1 MPLSRVSGFLSNL
14 SVAFAFLVLT
24 LVFTY
29 PLCFHIT
36 TLLLGVDGDNVM
48 WLGWFGWYREAFA
61 NGYPLLNDIQQFYPH
76 GVNLL
81 VYLNGFSL
89 DAIFALPVILT
100 GQYILAYNLLSI
112 LSIWLSAVSAYFM
125 CYDLVKSRTSAIF
138 GGITFGF
145 GAFQMA
151 QALGHFSIFGPF
163 WLPLLVMSLNRLLKK
178 PSAELALLAG
188 IFGVLTCLTNG
199 YAAIVTIFV
208 YFFYAAFWVAPRIV
222 QLIKKNELML
232 AIKSNLNLLLG
243 FGCPMLGLLIVLGAL
258 RLPNPPPWNPV
269 EYASWGASPFDYLL
283 PSLLHPVFGP
293 LLLKFYSNFPFSPFR
308 WGNFVERD
316 LYLGITPLF
325 LAFYAV
331 IVKRDLVSMKFAL
344 VAIGFVILSL
354 GPFLKVFG
362 LPYNVEPYSLLL
374 WLPFFRAARVIARL
388 GVGALLFVSLISAI
402 GMNYLLNTK
411 ILRPRARS
419 QLVASILIGLLLF
432 EIVPTIPYP
441 LTNPAH
447 HSSNVYV
454 WLSNQPGKFG
464 ILEYPVTS
472 GDTEAGYHMLIA
484 MQYTTSGFVNIAP
497 ADLTAYL
504 ASISFL
510 QPNDNGELRP
520 VNVTLL
526 KTLNIRYIL
535 IHESNYLAKYGRV
548 TLSQALAEAN
558 STVGLRYIA
567 VIDDTAIYEV
577 TQPGSS
583 PSITSSTER
592 IFAMHLAMLDQPG
605 YKDWF
610 IQPS

>member
-1 MPLSRVSGFLSNL
+1 MLLSRVSGLLSNL
-14 SVAFAFLVLT
+14 SIALAFLALT

-36 TLLLGVDGDNVM
+36 TMLLGIDGDNIL

-112 LSIWLSAVSAYFM
+112 LSIWLSATSAYLM
-125 CYDLVKSRTSAIF
+125 CYDLVKSRTAAIF

-151 QALGHFSIFGPF
+151 HALGHFSIFGPF

-178 PSAELALLAG
+178 PTAKIAFLTG

-199 YAAIVTIFV
+199 YAAIVAIFV
-208 YFFYAAFWVAPRIV
+208 YFFYAVFWITPRIL
-222 QLIKKNELML
+222 QLIRKKKLTL
-232 AIKSNLNLLLG
+232 AIKSNLHPLLG
-243 FGCPMLGLLIVLGAL
+243 FGCPTLGLLIVLVAL
-258 RLPNPPPWNPV
+258 RLPNPPPWAPI
-269 EYASWGASPFDYLL
+269 EYASWGASPLDYLL
-283 PSLLHPVFGP
+283 PSFLHPVFGP
-293 LLLKFYSNFPFSPFR
+293 LLLKFYSNFPFSPFQ
-308 WGNFVERD
+308 WGNLVERD
-316 LYLGITPLF
+316 LYLGITPLL

-331 IVKRDLVSMKFAL
+331 VVKRDLTSIKFAL
-344 VAIGFVILSL
+344 VATGFVIISL

-362 LPYNVEPYSLLL
+362 LSYNVEPYSLLL
-374 WLPFFRAARVIARL
+374 WLPLFRAVRVIARL
-388 GVGALLFVSLISAI
+388 GVGALLFVSLISVI
-402 GMNYLLNTK
+402 GMNYILHTK
-411 ILRPRARS
+411 VIRPRARS
-419 QLVASILIGLLLF
+419 KLVGAILIGLLLF

-441 LTNPAH
+441 LTDPAH

-464 ILEYPVTS
+464 ILEYPVTY
-472 GDTEAGYHMLIA
+472 GDTDAGYHMLIA
-484 MQYTTSGFVNIAP
+484 KQYTTSGFINIAP

-504 ASISFL
+504 SSISFL
-510 QPNDNGELRP
+510 QPNDKGELRP

-526 KTLNIRYIL
+526 QTLNIRYIL
-535 IHESNYLAKYGRV
+535 IHKSSYVVKYGPV
-548 TLSQALAEAN
+548 TLSQALGEAN
-558 STVGLRYIA
+558 STAGLRYVA
-567 VIDDTAIYEV
+567 VIDDTVIYEV
-577 TQPGSS
+577 TQSSNS
-583 PSITSSTER
+583 PSITLCTER
-592 IFAMHLAMLDQPG
+592 IFVT
-605 YKDWF
+605 
-610 IQPS
+610 